1 MEHLLYFLSKD
12 FWQSP
17 WLVLLFTTSLFVVV
31 LIRYLLAAYIYGLVL
46 TRWIRRKAIAGN
58 HSDLRRRHKEIRW
71 AVVSSAIFSVL
82 AALTWLAYQYGL
94 TRVYTE
100 IHTFGITYF
109 IFSIILMLFLYE
121 TYYYWLHR
129 WMHKPGIFRIVHRV
143 HHQSVHTSVF
153 TSFSF
158 HPLEAILQF
167 IFLPVMVMIIPVHY
181 AAIAIVLLLMTISA
195 VVNHAGVE
203 IYPEN
208 FVTHR
213 IGRWLIGATHHD
225 IHHKDFRKNFG
236 LYFTF
241 WDKWMNTESEKFPE
255 EFSRNTGND

>member
-1 MEHLLYFLSKD
+1 MEHLFYFMNKD

-17 WLVLLFTTSLFVVV
+17 WLVLLFTASLFVVV
-31 LIRYLLAAYIYGLVL
+31 LLRYLLAAYIYSLVI
-46 TRWIRRKAIAGN
+46 TRWIRRRPIPAN
-58 HSDLRRRHKEIRW
+58 HSMTRQQRKEIQW
-71 AVVSSAIFSVL
+71 AVLSSLIFSAL
-82 AALTWLAYQYGL
+82 AVVTWLAYQHGL
-94 TRVYTE
+94 TRIYSDLHEFGVVY
-100 IHTFGITYF
+100 FV
-109 IFSIILMLFLYE
+109 FSIILVLFLYE

-143 HHQSVHTSVF
+143 HHQSMHTSVF

-167 IFLPVMVMIIPVHY
+167 IFLPVLAMIIPVHY

-195 VVNHAGVE
+195 VVNHSGVE
-203 IYPEN
+203 VFPDN
-208 FVTHR
+208 FATHP

-225 IHHKDFRKNFG
+225 IHHKNFRKNFG
-236 LYFTF
+236 LYFTC

-255 EFSRNTGND
+255 EFSKNARNN